1 MHSVPVTV
9 MGIGHMRVLMAKRCV
24 PMPVA
29 VLTRRHGIVVVI
41 VMAVAVSMCV
51 FVLQRFMLMLMA
63 MGLGQ
68 VQYHAG
74 QHQHAAQRHQPTG

>member
-9 MGIGHMRVLMAKRCV
+9 IGIGHMRVLMAKRCV
-24 PMPVA
+24 PMHMA
-29 VLTRRHGIVVVI
+29 VLSHGHGVVVVI

-51 FVLQRFMLMLMA
+51 LVLQHFMLMA

-68 VQYHAG
+68 VQHHAG
-74 QHQHAAQRHQPTG
+74 QQQHAAQRHQPIG